1 MDIKRKWYSI
11 RTNYMAER
19 RKVTTSKRSGAGTDS
34 VYVPSLYYYGE
45 MGFLD
50 EYTSPRGSTSTLDE
64 DVEEYAAVEEEIPV
78 VEEGEIGELGDPSAV
93 MDIVFVDDDARPASA
108 PPMAM
113 AEARGSVSHST
124 PVSSGEGRKR
134 KASTPDDANVFLK
147 SAAEAIGSLSTKFQ
161 PKDGDTSFG
170 ELVACKLRGVT
181 DKGKKNKIM
190 IEILQVFTDN
200 KE

>member
-1 MDIKRKWYSI
+1 M
-11 RTNYMAER
+11 
-19 RKVTTSKRSGAGTDS
+19 
-34 VYVPSLYYYGE
+34 
-45 MGFLD
+45 
-50 EYTSPRGSTSTLDE
+50 STLHQGG
-64 DVEEYAAVEEEIPV
+64 ANQPWMKMLRNMLLLKRRFRWWKK
-78 VEEGEIGELGDPSAV
+78 GKLGDPSAV

-124 PVSSGEGRKR
+124 PASSGEGTKR
-134 KASTPDDANVFLK
+134 KASTPDDTNVFLK

-161 PKDGDTSFG
+161 PKDGDTNFG
-170 ELVACKLRGVT
+170 ELVACKLRGVS